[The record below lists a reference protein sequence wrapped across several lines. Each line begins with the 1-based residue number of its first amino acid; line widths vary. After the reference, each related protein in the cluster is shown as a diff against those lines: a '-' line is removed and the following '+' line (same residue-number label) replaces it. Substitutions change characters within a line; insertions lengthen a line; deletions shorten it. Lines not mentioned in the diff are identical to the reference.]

1 MTHDDE
7 REHIARMAAVLDT
20 AGEALS
26 RPHLPHPTPQ
36 HVALRIVE
44 VLVERGVASWAD
56 ADDAARTGCARAAAD
71 HTAAQREER

>member
-7 REHIARMAAVLDT
+7 REHIARMAAMLDG
-20 AGEALS
+20 AAMS

-56 ADDAARTGCARAAAD
+56 ADDAARAGCARAAAE
-71 HTAAQREER
+71 HAAAQKEVR

>member
-36 HVALRIVE
+36 HVALRIMDAMRHAG
-44 VLVERGVASWAD
+44 LLSWA
-56 ADDAARTGCARAAAD
+56 ATEAVRAGCARAAAE
-71 HTAAQREER
+71 HAAAQKEAR